1 MKQDVLYD
9 PYRRVRAVLNGINK
23 QTSTDIDIQLEK
35 VAVAYALQLEAV
47 RRKAIRS
54 GPFWLNL
61 YCACVQTAIYQFPIK
76 ILTSPLDL
84 STPISYTKK
93 Q

>member
-1 MKQDVLYD
+1 MKQDVYD
-9 PYRRVRAVLNGINK
+9 RYRRVRAVLNGLNE

-54 GPFWLNL
+54 ESFWPNL
-61 YCACVQTAIYQFPIK
+61 YCAGVQTAIYQFPIK
-76 ILTSPLDL
+76 ILTSPLD
-84 STPISYTKK
+84 
-93 Q
+93 